1 MRIGLS
7 GVAPSVDRIIEQAQQ
22 AEADGFAS
30 LWYASAVAGEP
41 SASPIERLLRLP
53 SYPEHLDDRSTDKI
67 ELLAFSGTPVERR
80 CWFGAVTS
88 FLRARVEGQ

>member
-7 GVAPSVDRIIEQAQQ
+7 GGAPSVDKIIVQAQR
-22 AEADGFAS
+22 AEVDGFA
-30 LWYASAVAGEP
+30 LPWFASAVAGDP

-53 SYPEHLDDRSTDKI
+53 SIRSISMIARPTRSSFS
-67 ELLAFSGTPVERR
+67 AFSGTPVERR